1 MQVKDADYYENLYV
15 LNSFEMNIGGD
26 IYAVKIWADDVEI
39 YKNGELLLE
48 DNPINLY
55 KEGEVIQKLNQLILA
70 DGMKIIRKITEDEKI
85 WYTQLVLQKNEKGEC
100 MLHRSYFQDDG
111 ETKPDWSESNIID
124 MPMENAVELFTV
136 LMAEISSAD
145 LDL

>member
-26 IYAVKIWADDVEI
+26 VYEVKIWADDVEI
-39 YKNGELLLE
+39 YKNGKLLLE
-48 DNPINLY
+48 DNPISLY

-70 DGMKIIRKITEDEKI
+70 DGMKVIRKITEDEKI
-85 WYTQLVLQKNEKGEC
+85 WYTQLVLQKNEKGERI
-100 MLHRSYFQDDG
+100 LHRSYFQDDG
-111 ETKPDWSESNIID
+111 ETKADWSESNIID
-124 MPMENAVELFTV
+124 MSMEHAVELFTV